1 MFPNYYL
8 APFFSS
14 DDEEKR
20 FMYSNFQQKV
30 VNIIV
35 KSLIN
40 KNPINLTV
48 SISNLSQLYSIQVQL
63 RLAVILLSR
72 LTGGISATI
81 TPSFKKTTYPI
92 MFSLINGLRKV
103 GLESELSSKY
113 GYTVEVSRAV
123 YTFFSMDKILTSD
136 RYNPDF
142 FLEVFNAHMISP
154 ECYEK
159 FESLSNPKN
168 SLTRVFF
175 GLDGYHDS
183 LFELEKTHNL
193 SGRLGGVHIPNAEL
207 DELCVA

>member
-81 TPSFKKTTYPI
+81 TPSFKKTT
-92 MFSLINGLRKV
+92 
-103 GLESELSSKY
+103 
-113 GYTVEVSRAV
+113 
-123 YTFFSMDKILTSD
+123 
-136 RYNPDF
+136 
-142 FLEVFNAHMISP
+142 
-154 ECYEK
+154 
-159 FESLSNPKN
+159 
-168 SLTRVFF
+168 
-175 GLDGYHDS
+175 
-183 LFELEKTHNL
+183 
-193 SGRLGGVHIPNAEL
+193 
-207 DELCVA
+207 

>member
-1 MFPNYYL
+1 MFPNYL
-8 APFFSS
+8 SPFFYS
-14 DDEEKR
+14 DNEEKR

-40 KNPINLTV
+40 KNPMNLTV
-48 SISNLSQLYSIQVQL
+48 SVSNLSQLYSIQAQL

-92 MFSLINGLRKV
+92 MFSLINGLREA

-123 YTFFSMDKILTSD
+123 YAFFSMDKILSSD

-159 FESLSNPKN
+159 FESLSNPN
-168 SLTRVFF
+168 SSLTRVFF
-175 GLDGYHDS
+175 GLDGHHDS

-193 SGRLGGVHIPNAEL
+193 NGRLGGVHIPNAEL